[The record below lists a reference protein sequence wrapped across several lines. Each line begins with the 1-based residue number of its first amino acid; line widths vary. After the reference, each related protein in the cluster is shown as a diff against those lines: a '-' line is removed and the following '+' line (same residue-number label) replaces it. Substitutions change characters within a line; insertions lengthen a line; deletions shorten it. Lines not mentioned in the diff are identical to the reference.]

1 MSAQADAA
9 LSFDR
14 AGFTYAG
21 AREPALADV
30 SLSVPAGQC
39 VVLTGGSGCG
49 KTTLTRLANGLI
61 PVSYDGE
68 LAGSVRIAGK
78 DAGSWE
84 MDALCRR
91 VGSVFQ
97 NPRSQFFNLDTTS
110 EVAFGCENLGLSRAE
125 MHRRV
130 DGAFALLGIGNTL
143 LQVSLNPLLTNVVR
157 PETLTSSLTAGQ
169 VVKAVS
175 SFCGPFIAAF
185 AAGELGDWQYLFPIY
200 AAITLLSALWLLC
213 TPIRESRETQPASS
227 VGAAFSL
234 LKDRTVLILFL
245 GIVFVVGVD
254 VGMNTVAPKLLIER
268 SGYAVEQAGIGS
280 IVYFVCRTV
289 GALLGSLLLVRMS
302 DVRYFRIHIFAAIA
316 AMIALWFTHATA
328 GMLVL
333 VGLIGF
339 ACSSIFSVIYSAAL
353 KSHPDKANESSGL
366 MITGVCGGAVIP
378 PLMGASADFAG
389 SQIGSLVVIG
399 CCMAYL
405 AVCALLL
412 RRLETGK

>member
-1 MSAQADAA
+1 MNKNDNRSVSKLLPVLFGFFVMGFCDVVGISTSYVQKDFALNETLAGFIPSMVFIWFLLLSIPAA
-9 LSFDR
+9 LVMNRIGRKKMVQASNLVTV
-14 AGFTYAG
+14 AGM
-21 AREPALADV
+21 
-30 SLSVPAGQC
+30 
-39 VVLTGGSGCG
+39 
-49 KTTLTRLANGLI
+49 LI
-61 PVSYDGE
+61 PFIDY
-68 LAGSVRIAGK
+68 
-78 DAGSWE
+78 
-84 MDALCRR
+84 
-91 VGSVFQ
+91 
-97 NPRSQFFNLDTTS
+97 NLVTCM
-110 EVAFGCENLGLSRAE
+110 A
-125 MHRRV
+125 
-130 DGAFALLGIGNTL
+130 AFALLGIGNTL

-280 IVYFVCRTV
+280 SVYFVCRTV

-353 KSHPDKANESSGL
+353 KSHPDKANEISGL

-405 AVCALLL
+405 AVGALLL

>member
-1 MSAQADAA
+1 MNKEISLRKILPVMFGFFIMGFVDIVGVSTSYVKNDFAGMNDTMVNLISLSCFLWFFLLSIPTGMLMNHIGRKKTVL
-9 LSFDR
+9 LSFALHVAAMIVPLIAYD
-14 AGFTYAG
+14 FTA
-21 AREPALADV
+21 
-30 SLSVPAGQC
+30 
-39 VVLTGGSGCG
+39 VL
-49 KTTLTRLANGLI
+49 I
-61 PVSYDGE
+61 
-68 LAGSVRIAGK
+68 
-78 DAGSWE
+78 
-84 MDALCRR
+84 
-91 VGSVFQ
+91 
-97 NPRSQFFNLDTTS
+97 
-110 EVAFGCENLGLSRAE
+110 
-125 MHRRV
+125 
-130 DGAFALLGIGNTL
+130 AFALIGIGNTL

-280 IVYFVCRTV
+280 SVYFVCRTV

-353 KSHPDKANESSGL
+353 KSHPDKANEISGL

-412 RRLETGK
+412 RRFETGK